1 MQRVKAPFFS
11 VEKMMYSS
19 AFKSSHQDLGGTYIA
34 PELSMVLRVQ
44 MSELERSDFNYIDLF
59 GQETISE
66 VFTDNYTPVNF
77 V

>member
-1 MQRVKAPFFS
+1 MCKALKAPNFFS

-66 VFTDNYTPVNF
+66 VSIRTGLKST
-77 V
+77 

>member
-1 MQRVKAPFFS
+1 
-11 VEKMMYSS
+11 MYSS

-66 VFTDNYTPVNF
+66 VRVRTGLKST
-77 V
+77 